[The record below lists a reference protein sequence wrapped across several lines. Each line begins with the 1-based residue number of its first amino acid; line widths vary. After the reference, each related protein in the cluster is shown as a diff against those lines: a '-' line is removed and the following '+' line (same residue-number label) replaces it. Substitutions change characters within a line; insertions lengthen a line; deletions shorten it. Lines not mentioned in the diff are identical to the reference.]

1 MRDRT
6 FNIVKNPKHD
16 GYQRGLASMV
26 HKFVDKKRSR
36 SGVKNKNV
44 SDQQLVEELQKQ
56 FIKRF
61 KKRKVQSL
69 FIDNIWGA
77 DLGDMQLIN
86 KFDIGTHFLLCVI
99 NIFSKY
105 AWVIPLKE
113 KKGITITN
121 AFQKILDESNGKPN
135 KHGQINVANFPI
147 DQ

>member
-26 HKFVDKKRSR
+26 HKFLDKKRSS

-44 SDQQLVEELQKQ
+44 SDQQLAEELQKQ

-69 FIDNIWGA
+69 FID
-77 DLGDMQLIN
+77 
-86 KFDIGTHFLLCVI
+86 
-99 NIFSKY
+99 
-105 AWVIPLKE
+105 KE
-113 KKGITITN
+113 KKSTVTFYRKYLGC
-121 AFQKILDESNGKPN
+121 
-135 KHGQINVANFPI
+135 
-147 DQ
+147 